1 MVMKIICVRIK
12 QRFVNLRCM
21 MSILFRKRIKGF
33 TKDQLRKISLKDTAY
48 DFSYDHSLI
57 EKEHIFNIHKYLI
70 KDK

>member
-1 MVMKIICVRIK
+1 
-12 QRFVNLRCM
+12 M

-57 EKEHIFNIHKYLI
+57 EKEHILSIHKYLI